1 MNNTLTAYNNYNLQS
16 LTAGALAASTF
27 TSNYFADFVENFK
40 KTDKDPGR
48 TYHAYKKNLRQ
59 FAAWLY
65 FEGIRQPIKEDIR
78 KYREYLTTEHDQI
91 TLDPEAPEGW
101 SYKTDGR
108 GNVPKVICRA
118 STAAQYLRTVAQFFK
133 WCAQNGLYPNIT
145 DGVQKIRVKQDE
157 RHRREAFEAAEI
169 MTIENQ
175 IKSDA
180 AKQAERV
187 KDARKDTAGRI
198 QRTDEQG
205 KRLYAIYL
213 LTVTAGLRTVE
224 ISRADIKDFVT
235 RGGASWL
242 YIWGKGREEA
252 DARKPLAP
260 EVAEALR
267 DYLESRTDRPKANSP
282 LFVATGNRSGGKRL
296 ASTTIST
303 MLKRAMQAA
312 GYDSEKLTAHSL
324 RHTAGETV
332 LQLTGNNIYITQKY
346 MRHKDP
352 KTTEIYLHKNT
363 EKEETGIAKQIY
375 NFYHG
380 IKETDERAK
389 LEQILDRL
397 TPEKLAQLAGIAES
411 MAK

>member
-1 MNNTLTAYNNYNLQS
+1 MNNTLTAYNNYNLQA
-16 LTAGALAASTF
+16 LQAGALTASTF
-27 TSNYFADFVENFK
+27 TSAYFSDVVENFK
-40 KTDKDPGR
+40 KTEKDPGR
-48 TYHAYKKNLRQ
+48 TYAAYKKNLRQ
-59 FAAWLY
+59 FAAWLC

-133 WCAQNGLYPNIT
+133 WTAQNGLYPNIT
-145 DGVQKIRVKQDE
+145 DGVKKIKTKPSDQ
-157 RHRREAFEAAEI
+157 HRREAFTAAEVL
-169 MTIENQ
+169 TIEEQ
-175 IKSDA
+175 IKTDA
-180 AKQAERV
+180 EKKAEAVKEAK
-187 KDARKDTAGRI
+187 KDAAGRI

-205 KRLYAIYL
+205 KRLYAMYL
-213 LTVTAGLRTVE
+213 LTVTAGLRTIE

-242 YIWGKGREEA
+242 YIWGKGHEEA

-312 GYDSEKLTAHSL
+312 GYDSEALTAHSL
-324 RHTAGETV
+324 RHTAGSAV

-346 MRHKDP
+346 MRHRDP
-352 KTTEIYLHKNT
+352 KTTEIYLHNDT
-363 EKEETGIAKQIY
+363 EKEEKSIAQQLY
-375 NFYHG
+375 NLYHG
-380 IKETDERAK
+380 IEETDSRAK
-389 LEQILDRL
+389 LEQILDKL
-397 TPEKLAQLAGIAES
+397 TPEKLAQLTGIAES
-411 MAK
+411 LAK